1 MKTYKDIVKSQS
13 DLKNY
18 HIENNML
25 EAIEINVI
33 GHVGNLTTL
42 EMFFTNCC
50 LFSQYNL
57 GNLIGTVLKVIFEVL
72 ELTEDN
78 GLRLS
83 KVKNV
88 PVRIVSENSW
98 GSKVIGFGHFMKD
111 RFVLVEDV
119 IAIARENLLLSMGNE
134 K

>member
-1 MKTYKDIVKSQS
+1 MKSYKDIVKTQS
-13 DLKNY
+13 DLKDH

-78 GLRLS
+78 GLHLS

-119 IAIARENLLLSMGNE
+119 IAIARENLLLPMGNE

>member
-1 MKTYKDIVKSQS
+1 MKSYKDIVKTQS
-13 DLKNY
+13 DLKDH

-33 GHVGNLTTL
+33 GYVGNLTTL

>member
-1 MKTYKDIVKSQS
+1 MKSYKDIVKTQS
-13 DLKNY
+13 DLKDH

>member
-1 MKTYKDIVKSQS
+1 MKTYKDIVKRKS
-13 DLKNY
+13 DLENMQ
-18 HIENNML
+18 IENNML

-42 EMFFTNCC
+42 EIFFSNCC

>member
-1 MKTYKDIVKSQS
+1 MKSYKDIVKTQS
-13 DLKNY
+13 DLKDH
-18 HIENNML
+18 HIKNNML

-57 GNLIGTVLKVIFEVL
+57 ANLIGTVLKVIFEVF

-83 KVKNV
+83 KIKNI

>member
-78 GLRLS
+78 GLCLS
-83 KVKNV
+83 KIKNV

>member
-1 MKTYKDIVKSQS
+1 MKSYKDIVKTQS
-13 DLKNY
+13 DLKDH

-42 EMFFTNCC
+42 EMFFSNCC

>member
-1 MKTYKDIVKSQS
+1 MKSYKDIVKTQS
-13 DLKNY
+13 DLKDH

-83 KVKNV
+83 KIKNI